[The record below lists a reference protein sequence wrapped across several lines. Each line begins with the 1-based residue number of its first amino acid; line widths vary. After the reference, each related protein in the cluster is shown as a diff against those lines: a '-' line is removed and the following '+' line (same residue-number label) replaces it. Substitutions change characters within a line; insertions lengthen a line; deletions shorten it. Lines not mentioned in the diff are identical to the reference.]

1 MILHVES
8 TNMKSAQ
15 QNVLYNYHPFS
26 LLMHHSSVHYKPHS
40 VSQYRNKVKC
50 TKDITSLITHSDC
63 GIKALF
69 ILQSQSHAGIS
80 NSNVY

>member
-26 LLMHHSSVHYKPHS
+26 LLMHHSSV
-40 VSQYRNKVKC
+40 
-50 TKDITSLITHSDC
+50 D
-63 GIKALF
+63 F
-69 ILQSQSHAGIS
+69 
-80 NSNVY
+80 